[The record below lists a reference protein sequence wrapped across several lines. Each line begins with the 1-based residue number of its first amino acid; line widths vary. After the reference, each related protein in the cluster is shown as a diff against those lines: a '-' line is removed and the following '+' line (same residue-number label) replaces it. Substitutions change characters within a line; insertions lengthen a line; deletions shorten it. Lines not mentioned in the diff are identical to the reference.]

1 MSWLY
6 LFGLGLM
13 LWGTCGAV
21 MAIGRRLWI
30 LNVALR
36 VHVAAAPAIAFALS
50 AVHKMLAPEFNP
62 VLRAMALTGFVVVL
76 DAIVV
81 APLLERSYAMFR
93 SFVGTWLPFA
103 AIFLASL
110 AAGLLPSV

>member
-13 LWGTCGAV
+13 LWGACGALIAV
-21 MAIGRRLWI
+21 GRRLWT

-36 VHVAAAPAIAFALS
+36 VHLVAAPIISFVLS
-50 AVHKMLAPEFNP
+50 AIHRMLAPEFNL
-62 VLRAMALTGFVVVL
+62 VLRAVALTGLVMVL
-76 DAIVV
+76 DLVVV
-81 APLLERSYAMFR
+81 APLLERNYAMFR
-93 SFVGTWLPFA
+93 SSIGTWFPFA

-110 AAGLLPSV
+110 AAGLLAPS